1 MNARSLPILVAV
13 TALALVF
20 SACGTDAVESTTT
33 TPPATETT
41 TTMAPTTT
49 TVPPTTAAP
58 TTTTLPGEPFDI
70 VFAAGSEVAVIGVAH
85 DDVLNVRSGPG
96 VEFDVVAELD
106 PTSTDAIALGEGRLL
121 VGSIWQAVEV
131 DGVEGWVNSSFLAL
145 AGAVDDQTSA
155 VVTLLGGIPTGSD
168 MVELGELVADT
179 FASTDPP
186 STITMVVAPTVGDL
200 GEVTYDVVGLGDD
213 SVRGVRLHIFG
224 TPGDEGF
231 GLKSVE
237 VTTLCGRG
245 VTEDGLCV

>member
-1 MNARSLPILVAV
+1 MKVRSFPTLAV
-13 TALALVF
+13 VTSLALLF
-20 SACGTDAVESTTT
+20 SACGTDAGESTTT

-41 TTMAPTTT
+41 TTAPTTT
-49 TVPPTTAAP
+49 TVAPTTVAP

-96 VEFDVVAELD
+96 VEFDIVATLD

-121 VGSIWQAVEV
+121 VGSIWQAVEA
-131 DGVEGWVNSSFLAL
+131 GAVEGWVNSSFLAQI
-145 AGAVDDQTSA
+145 GSVDDQTSA
-155 VVTLLGGIPTGSD
+155 VVTLLGGIPTGAD

-186 STITMVVAPTVGDL
+186 STITLVVAPSVGDL

-213 SVRGVRLHIFG
+213 SVRGVRLHVFG
-224 TPGDEGF
+224 TPSDEGF

-237 VTTLCGRG
+237 VTTLCGRA
-245 VTEDGLCV
+245 VTDDGLCV